1 VKKTLLVVALATV
14 LVLAVA
20 SSAFATNHS
29 GQTRNGA
36 AVAAPAQVKIP
47 DGVTN
52 VQNGSGGMTP
62 VTPGST
68 VSVAGAGTN
77 TYFDWKPAL
86 LGNAQTDPMLPN
98 YAGNSP
104 HGNFTTTTVKC
115 VVCHAVHYAAP
126 GGAPIGSGQ
135 DADTLLRRRADEACI
150 YCHATADQAVNGTPV
165 YDGLG
170 PALVGNTGSSN
181 PALSYGHQIGNDCHY
196 CHSSVHGTGADH
208 SVASLD
214 GFLLNLPYGTNLH
227 APSPIM
233 MKIPTS
239 AHAATTLT
247 LPAANMADIIA
258 NLEAGAAM
266 EGFSA
271 SPLPHGLGDYTS
283 TNSAELR
290 EEAVGV
296 FCAECHEGAYV
307 TGAPGASTNVWNT
320 ADHPVEGFYT
330 GHRIGAGVTTDWNSL
345 ADKSSGAFT
354 GQIAWAAADNCKS
367 CHDATDSYGNVAFP
381 HAWGGTK
388 MWLMSAAYTGAT
400 KTKITPVAPVSPS
413 AAANGLQL
421 QDGVC
426 LKCHISGDQGSGV
439 GLTF

>member
-1 VKKTLLVVALATV
+1 MKKTLLVVALATV

-29 GQTRNGA
+29 GQPANRLGA
-36 AVAAPAQVKIP
+36 KSAASAKVQIP
-47 DGVTN
+47 VGGEN
-52 VQNGSGGMTP
+52 VQNGSGGFVFAP
-62 VTPGST
+62 AGSQT
-68 VSVAGAGTN
+68 VAGAGTN
-77 TYFDWKPAL
+77 TYFDWNPAL
-86 LGNAQTDPMLPN
+86 FGNAQTDPMLPN

-126 GGAPIGSGQ
+126 GGAPVGSGQ
-135 DADTLLRRRADEACI
+135 VADTLLRNRADAACI

-170 PALVGNTGSSN
+170 GALINNTGGDK
-181 PALSYGHQIGNDCHY
+181 PTGHLIGNDCHE
-196 CHSSVHGTGADH
+196 CHSSVHGTNADH

-214 GFLLNLPYGTNLH
+214 GFLLNLPYGANLATPH
-227 APSPIM
+227 AIM
-233 MKIPTS
+233 MQEPKPGGGLLTMP
-239 AHAATTLT
+239 AAT
-247 LPAANMADIIA
+247 MADIIS
-258 NLEAGAAM
+258 NIEFGATTQ
-266 EGFSA
+266 GFTD

-283 TNSAELR
+283 TNSAQLR

-307 TGAPGASTNVWNT
+307 TGAPGAQTNVIST
-320 ADHPVEGFYT
+320 TTGVGFT
-330 GHRIGAGVTTDWNSL
+330 GHRIGAGATTNWN
-345 ADKSSGAFT
+345 ADGSKSSSAFS
-354 GQIAWAAADNCKS
+354 GQVAWAAADNCKS
-367 CHDATDSYGNVAFP
+367 CHDATDSFGDVAFP

-388 MWLMSAAYTGAT
+388 MWLMSAAYTGGP
-400 KTKITPVAPVSPS
+400 KTKLIPQT
-413 AAANGLQL
+413 NLYTTGLQL

-426 LKCHISGDQGSGV
+426 LKCHVSSDQASGV